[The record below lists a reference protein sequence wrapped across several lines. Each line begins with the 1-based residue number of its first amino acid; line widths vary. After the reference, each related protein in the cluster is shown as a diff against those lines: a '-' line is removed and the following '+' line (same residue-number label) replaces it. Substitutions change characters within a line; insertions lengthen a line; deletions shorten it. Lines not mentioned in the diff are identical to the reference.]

1 MEICILFRD
10 NENTITYHVDILF
23 LFEVSLSRNNFQ
35 HLDVT
40 LFYWLSIFIPY
51 VVTLPFYC
59 FVHTFILWRVLF

>member
-1 MEICILFRD
+1 MFEIKENLWFPMEICILFRD

-40 LFYWLSIFIPY
+40 LFY
-51 VVTLPFYC
+51 
-59 FVHTFILWRVLF
+59 